1 MKRFI
6 DRHPLIARWIDRPHR
21 SGKVLFGRYEI
32 IEELG
37 MGSYGI
43 AYKGRDC
50 DNGRLVVIKQ
60 ARRTKGKDGRRLLQ
74 READVLSHLHH
85 PQIPALYDTFI
96 EGGQPHLVMD
106 YIGGET
112 VEDRIFH
119 LEVTYTEQAA
129 FRLLL
134 DVLDVVRYIHAL
146 GIIHRDLRIPNIVWR
161 NGTVFV
167 IDFGLACRIGERIDF
182 RDDDPLEKRLR
193 REPHPR
199 SDFYA
204 LGHFTLFLL
213 YSAYEPTNEDEKSW
227 EEELDL
233 SPEAYA
239 ILRKMLQLDAPYDH
253 VDELI
258 ADVKQL
264 LAENDLAQT
273 RVL

>member
-1 MKRFI
+1 MKRFM

-50 DNGRLVVIKQ
+50 ATGRVVVIKQ
-60 ARRTKGKDGRRLLQ
+60 ARRTKGEDGRRLLQ
-74 READVLSHLHH
+74 READVLAHLRH
-85 PQIPALYDTFI
+85 PQIPARYDTFI

-106 YIGGET
+106 YIDGET

-119 LEVTYTEQAA
+119 LGVMYTEQAA

-134 DVLDVVRYIHAL
+134 DVLDVVRDIHAF
-146 GIIHRDLRIPNIVWR
+146 GIVHRDLRIPNIVWR

-167 IDFGLACRIGERIDF
+167 IDFGLACRIGERVDF

-204 LGHFTLFLL
+204 LGHFALFLL
-213 YSAYEPTNEDEKSW
+213 YSAYEPISEDEKSW
-227 EEELDL
+227 EEELNL
-233 SPEAYA
+233 SPKAQT
-239 ILRKMLQLDAPYDH
+239 ILRKMLQLDPPYDH
-253 VDELI
+253 IDSLI
-258 ADVKQL
+258 ADVEQL
-264 LAENDLAQT
+264 LAKDGPAQAEA
-273 RVL
+273 L